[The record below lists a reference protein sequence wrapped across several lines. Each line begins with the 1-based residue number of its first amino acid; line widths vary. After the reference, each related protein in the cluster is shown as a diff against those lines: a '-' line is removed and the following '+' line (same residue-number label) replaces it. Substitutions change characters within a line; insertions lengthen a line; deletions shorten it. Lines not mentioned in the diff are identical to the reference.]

1 MPISRRSF
9 LKSSAAVTALS
20 MTGGAAK
27 SVLADTKA
35 AIPFAPAI
43 GNKWPG
49 KVVVNFNKNAVT
61 GNETISDAQIV
72 VIKKMVDDSIKALA
86 NKSTVAEAWKAI
98 FPDTLTKDSK
108 IAIKTNFYATS
119 SCKVHW
125 SVVQAMTEGL
135 QQMDFGGTKFP
146 AANITIFEGN
156 VPAANTLDGAGYTAE
171 RFPGVKRVIDTF
183 DKSAPDPATGEAN
196 GYATSLKNA
205 DFFMNV
211 FGLRG
216 HDNSYAEG
224 VTLGG
229 KSHYG
234 TYSNAKMI
242 HTSPALSIRCAHMIC
257 SGVVFKKQVLS
268 VCAGLL
274 SNKKGSGINA
284 GPTDYSTYT
293 KKIDP
298 NCTTKAT
305 STIIMSTDPV
315 SADMQAVKVMQM
327 NDGKTYGISDMPKY
341 VQACAGVSGALS
353 GVSYNIGVVDESK
366 MSITKI
372 VNEEIVSPV
381 KIVEKNSSVNNEY
394 LLIVSS
400 LSRQGLVHID
410 YTVPSMRLGDRSSI
424 YIYDMLGNLLFSKDL
439 SIEGVLNH
447 FVWDLKTQSREMAG
461 RGKYLC
467 KLKIGRITRSS
478 VFTVV

>member
-1 MPISRRSF
+1 
-9 LKSSAAVTALS
+9 
-20 MTGGAAK
+20 
-27 SVLADTKA
+27 
-35 AIPFAPAI
+35 
-43 GNKWPG
+43 
-49 KVVVNFNKNAVT
+49 
-61 GNETISDAQIV
+61 
-72 VIKKMVDDSIKALA
+72 
-86 NKSTVAEAWKAI
+86 
-98 FPDTLTKDSK
+98 
-108 IAIKTNFYATS
+108 
-119 SCKVHW
+119 
-125 SVVQAMTEGL
+125 
-135 QQMDFGGTKFP
+135 MDFSGTKFP

-156 VPAANTLDGAGYTAE
+156 VPAQNSLEGAGYTAA
-171 RFPGVKRVIDTF
+171 RFPGVNMLIEKSF

-196 GYATSLKNA
+196 GYATTLKNA

-298 NCTTKAT
+298 TSTTKAT

-315 SADMQAVKVMQM
+315 SADMQAVKVMQI

-353 GVSYNIGVVDESK
+353 GVSYNIGIIDESK

-372 VNEEIVSPV
+372 INEEIVSPV
-381 KIVEKNSSVNNEY
+381 KVFEKNSSDTKDTNEY
-394 LLIVSS
+394 LLSVSS
-400 LSRQGLVHID
+400 LSRQGVVHID
-410 YTVPSMRLGDRSSI
+410 YTVPFLRKGDRSSI
-424 YIYDMLGNLLFSKDL
+424 FIYDVLGNLLFSKDFTL
-439 SIEGVLNH
+439 EGGLNSY
-447 FVWDLKTQSREMAG
+447 VWDLQTKSRGMVG

-478 VFTVV
+478 MFTVL